1 MHKYKRLLCSLL
13 LLIGLLPLMAA
24 RQVSAQAQE
33 VPQGYGSDQT
43 LQKGLIVSLKPGDGS
58 KVVALTQPTINA
70 MFGVVVSANDSP
82 VNLSANSAGTQ
93 VYVATTGQYDV
104 LVSTQNGPIANG
116 DYITIS
122 ALGGVGMKAGD
133 SQAFV
138 VGKALRGFDGR
149 TGTESTAQL
158 TDASGNKTLVSLA
171 RIPVNIGVA
180 RNPNLKITVSNLPGF
195 LQKAAQSV
203 ANRPVSDSR
212 IYISLVALLASMLIA
227 GSLLYAGVRSSITAV
242 GRNPLAKT
250 SITRSLLQ
258 VSMLALIIFLI
269 GIFAVY
275 LLLKL

>member
-1 MHKYKRLLCSLL
+1 MKKYKRFLCSLL
-13 LLIGLLPLMAA
+13 VLIGLVPFTATGQA
-24 RQVSAQAQE
+24 SAQAQE
-33 VPQGYGSDQT
+33 VPQGYGSEQT

-82 VNLSANSAGTQ
+82 VNLSVNSAGTQ

-122 ALGGVGMKAGD
+122 ALDGVGMKAGD

-138 VGKALRGFDGR
+138 IGKALQGFDGR

-158 TDASGNKTLVSLA
+158 TDASGNKVLVSLA

-203 ANRPVSDSR
+203 ANKPVNDSR